1 MAAEAA
7 AAGERLWGLGDLADR
22 QTFDRYLD
30 AVATAL
36 ADRFAVRVHVNVA
49 ARRRAFND
57 WIATLQEGAPE
68 RAGHERFIKACAD
81 LIACLGSRRIVSFSA
96 MMREDSDP
104 MSDVVLRF
112 PNEVTALA
120 TGAAFYI
127 TRVAALTGAD
137 PSEPI
142 PPAVAE
148 NAAALLRRHPQE
160 TAERF
165 RELLRLTTPWV

>member
-1 MAAEAA
+1 MAADAA
-7 AAGERLWGLGDLADR
+7 EAGERLWGLGDLADR

-30 AVATAL
+30 AVATSL
-36 ADRFAVRVHVNVA
+36 ADRFTVRVHINVA
-49 ARRRAFND
+49 ARWRAFDD
-57 WIATLQEGAPE
+57 WIATLQDDTPE
-68 RAGHERFIKACAD
+68 SAGHQRFIKVCAD
-81 LIACLGSRRIVSFSA
+81 LIACLASRRIVGFSA

-104 MSDVVLRF
+104 MSDVVLRY

-120 TGAAFYI
+120 TGAALYI
-127 TRVAALTGAD
+127 TRIAALTGED

-160 TAERF
+160 TAQRF